1 MYRPRQLQT
10 RRGCHWGPVV
20 PLWYCNDLFGKANQP
35 TTSSVATI
43 ASASGAICQV
53 NAVNDRPER
62 PHSRMFCGLPIG
74 VSSEPALTASA
85 SKIIRRVTGISH
97 SLRSV
102 SVSGT
107 TINNATSL
115 VRNVDSSAA
124 EKTMNR
130 ASLRSVAKRRTILR
144 PSTSK

>member
-1 MYRPRQLQT
+1 
-10 RRGCHWGPVV
+10 
-20 PLWYCNDLFGKANQP
+20 
-35 TTSSVATI
+35 
-43 ASASGAICQV
+43 
-53 NAVNDRPER
+53 
-62 PHSRMFCGLPIG
+62 MFCGLPIG

-97 SLRSV
+97 NLRSV

-107 TINNATSL
+107 TIKSATSL
-115 VRNVDSSAA
+115 VRNVDNSAA